1 MSSRK
6 PAVVAPELPA
16 AFNSEDLLP
25 IEEIARRLCKSM
37 TLKEGVAWVREKC
50 RRRCPNPI
58 PVYNLGRNLL
68 FDWIQVSEWIRS
80 SPRPIHAA
88 HRRRT
93 KEQIEAAEKQARKKA
108 A

>member
-1 MSSRK
+1 MPQKKSVVPFVVESR
-6 PAVVAPELPA
+6 P
-16 AFNSEDLLP
+16 FNPEDLLP

-37 TLKEGVAWVREKC
+37 TLEEGVAWVREKV

-68 FDWIQVSEWIRS
+68 FSWPEVSEWIRNT
-80 SPRPIHAA
+80 PRPIHSA

-93 KEQIEAAEKQARKKA
+93 KEHIEATEKKLAKKVA
-108 A
+108 